1 MRVLLSDPSEL
12 RSPLERAPRPTT
24 RAVSSK
30 YCQMKPCGIFQR
42 LKGGVQRLGGA
53 PRFALPGLGG
63 LGDIHTQGVRLGEVA
78 EVAQIVSLEDPHGPV
93 VAAAE
98 HQLLA
103 DADAGGERHLGP
115 EARRGASP
123 GSPTTV
129 FWGCSL
135 YF

>member
-12 RSPLERAPRPTT
+12 RFPLERAPRPTT

-30 YCQMKPCGIFQR
+30 YCQMKPRGVFQR
-42 LKGGVQRLGGA
+42 LGRGA

-63 LGDIHTQGVRLGEVA
+63 LGDIHAQGVRLGEVA
-78 EVAQIVSLEDPHGPV
+78 EVAQMASLEDPHGPV

-103 DADAGGERHLGP
+103 DADAGGERHLGR
-115 EARRGASP
+115 EARAAWGGLAGKPQHRF
-123 GSPTTV
+123 
-129 FWGCSL
+129 FWGGCSL